1 MEINKVLVTV
11 LQESLLKQLLIMA
24 LLNLVNLKEKR
35 LNKYYY
41 RFGEPCKRMQGVN
54 V

>member
-1 MEINKVLVTV
+1 
-11 LQESLLKQLLIMA
+11 MA

-41 RFGEPCKRMQGVN
+41 CFGEPCKRMQGVN
-54 V
+54 VPIVVRLLLTMFNSSDTCFFI

>member
-1 MEINKVLVTV
+1 
-11 LQESLLKQLLIMA
+11 MA

-41 RFGEPCKRMQGVN
+41 RSEGNLQKNARNECIKSSVTTFDYV
-54 V
+54 

>member
-1 MEINKVLVTV
+1 
-11 LQESLLKQLLIMA
+11 MA